1 MSLEQALVAAASA
14 FLAAMNSAAQPPTQ
28 ASTPAFVPPQQAP
41 VTPAFVPPVAPVAAP
56 PMPGLP
62 NFAAP
67 AAAAPVA
74 QQVPFSDQAGLI
86 AWTTAAYHALGPK
99 GEGIGQIMQS
109 LGAGAIS
116 DIKPEQYAQFVAAVE
131 ALRG

>member
-1 MSLEQALVAAASA
+1 MSLEQALVAAAQA
-14 FLAAMNSAAQPPTQ
+14 FLAAMNSATQPPAQ
-28 ASTPAFVPPQQAP
+28 ASAPAFVPPQQAP
-41 VTPAFVPPVAPVAAP
+41 VTPPSAAPVAAP
-56 PMPGLP
+56 PAMPP
-62 NFAAP
+62 MPTFAPPAP
-67 AAAAPVA
+67 AAPVA
-74 QQVPFSDQAGLI
+74 TVPFSDQAGLI

-116 DIKPEQYAQFVAAVE
+116 DIKPEQYGQFVAAVE

>member
-14 FLAAMNSAAQPPTQ
+14 FLAAMNSAAQPPAQ
-28 ASTPAFVPPQQAP
+28 ASAPAFVPPPAAP
-41 VTPAFVPPVAPVAAP
+41 VTPAFVPPVA
-56 PMPGLP
+56 
-62 NFAAP
+62 AAP
-67 AAAAPVA
+67 APAMPPTPTFAPPAPAAPVA
-74 QQVPFSDQAGLI
+74 AVPFSDQAGLI

-116 DIKPEQYAQFVAAVE
+116 DIKPEQYGQFVAAVE